1 MPVSFNGVFPILPT
15 PFYPDESVDLNSYK
29 KMVMFMRQ
37 LGVDGIT
44 ILGVLGEANRLT
56 DQERSTILDT
66 AIEAAGDLPV
76 VVGTSHSGTRAS
88 IELGKMAIKGGA
100 SALMVTSHQEPVHN
114 EQRIFEHLSAIC
126 EASSLPI
133 VLQDHPGSTGVHMS
147 MPLVQRLLESEP
159 NIACVKQEALPS
171 PQRIA
176 ALRTFSDIPILTGLG
191 ALYGAFELASGG
203 NGFMTGFAFPEVLV
217 SMHQARTSEDNDRL
231 WSLYQAYLPLIVFEQ
246 QPGVAVRK
254 EIFRRRGLI
263 EHNTVRSPATSLSK
277 IAANQLGDLINRV
290 FSVTDITQP
299 LIP

>member
-100 SALMVTSHQEPVHN
+100 SALMVTSHQEPIHN

-133 VLQDHPGSTGVHMS
+133 VLQDHPLNGCTHVDATGS
-147 MPLVQRLLESEP
+147 
-159 NIACVKQEALPS
+159 
-171 PQRIA
+171 
-176 ALRTFSDIPILTGLG
+176 
-191 ALYGAFELASGG
+191 
-203 NGFMTGFAFPEVLV
+203 
-217 SMHQARTSEDNDRL
+217 
-231 WSLYQAYLPLIVFEQ
+231 
-246 QPGVAVRK
+246 
-254 EIFRRRGLI
+254 
-263 EHNTVRSPATSLSK
+263 AT
-277 IAANQLGDLINRV
+277 
-290 FSVTDITQP
+290 P
-299 LIP
+299 